1 MVKFFEE
8 MLERFNQA
16 DNGSVKN
23 TIYDA
28 MVEYADSYHPGY
40 TCYDMDMFVALYKCA
55 KTNEQRKHALEHIQD
70 IIVDSYQYHDE
81 LIQNFKEFILIK
93 EFLNENDEEVFD
105 AICKEFLD
113 FFIKQKEESEFEA
126 GASQGDFIP
135 DVPVWKA
142 HQELKE
148 VAEIIIGTDMRNLQ
162 SYQSAREVLGIW
174 TSISR
179 KCFLRLFYKLKS
191 SLELVFLQ
199 NVAPK

>member
-1 MVKFFEE
+1 MQNYFADL
-8 MLERFNQA
+8 LEQFNQA
-16 DNGSVKN
+16 DNRSVKN

-55 KTNEQRKHALEHIQD
+55 RRNKQRKHALKHIQG
-70 IIVDSYQYHDE
+70 IIVDDSYQYHDE
-81 LIQNFKEFILIK
+81 LIKNFKEFTLIK

-105 AICKEFLD
+105 ATCEEFLD

-126 GASQGDFIP
+126 GAGQGDFIP

-142 HQELKE
+142 HEELKD
-148 VAEIIIGTDMRNLQ
+148 VAEIIVGTDMRGMK
-162 SYQSAREVLGIW
+162 SYRKALKVLGIW

-179 KCFLRLFYKLKS
+179 KCFLQLFCILKI
-191 SLELVFLQ
+191 
-199 NVAPK
+199 